1 MISFAEFVKKL
12 REKEEAT
19 KNEFERLI
27 HQLKVQYP
35 RTVIV
40 LFGSRAEKRASYMS
54 DYDLLIL
61 LERKIQCDDIRQMLE
76 AIVIDLHCYLVDEI
90 DGEVKRF
97 NTIVI
102 DALIRGTCLYDGLA
116 VFDDLQRSTTDKVRT
131 SNLVRTDD
139 GWIPTS

>member
-12 REKEEAT
+12 REKEEDT
-19 KNEFERLI
+19 KNEFERLM
-27 HQLKVQYP
+27 HQLKEQYP

-40 LFGSRAEKRASYMS
+40 LFGSRAEKRANYMS

-116 VFDDLQRSTTDKVRT
+116 VFEDLQRSTTDRVRT